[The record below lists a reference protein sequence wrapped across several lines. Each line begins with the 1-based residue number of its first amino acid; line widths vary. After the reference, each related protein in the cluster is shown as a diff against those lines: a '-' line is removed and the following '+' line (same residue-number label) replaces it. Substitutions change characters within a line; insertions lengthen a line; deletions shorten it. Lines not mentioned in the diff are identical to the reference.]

1 MDNRR
6 NIVLIGMPGAGK
18 STVGVVLAKIIAY
31 DFVDSDL
38 VLQKM
43 AGKKLAE
50 IIAEKGVDGFI
61 KAEEDANLS
70 INCERSVIATGGSA
84 VYSDKAMTH
93 LKRSGIIVYLKVEI
107 NELKKRLDNIEQR
120 GVVLRVGQTF
130 EDLFEERS
138 RLYEK
143 YADITVLEEN
153 KTIED
158 IIRDI
163 REEL

>member
-1 MDNRR
+1 MRKS
-6 NIVLIGMPGAGK
+6 NIILIGMPGAGK

-31 DFVDSDL
+31 DFIDSDL
-38 VLQKM
+38 VIQKR
-43 AGKKLAE
+43 AGKKLAG
-50 IIAEKGVDGFI
+50 IISDEGVDGFI
-61 KAEEDANLS
+61 KAEEEANLS
-70 INCERSVIATGGSA
+70 INCENCVIATGGSA
-84 VYSDKAMTH
+84 VYSEKAMAH
-93 LKRSGIIVYLKVEI
+93 FKESGIIIYLKVEI
-107 NELKKRLDNIEQR
+107 NELKKRLNNIEQR
-120 GVVLRVGQTF
+120 GVVLREGQTF
-130 EDLFEERS
+130 EELFEERS